1 MLELIVILLFI
12 ILSAIFSASETAYTS
27 LSMIQIQDIRKKGKS
42 GISVYNLVQSPS
54 KLITTILIGNNI
66 SNIIASTLTTKFVLE
81 KYGNS
86 ALAISTGLITII
98 VLIFA
103 EILPKQIAILNNEII
118 ALSTSFFLKPLIFIF
133 TPLIYII
140 NKIIKKI
147 LNLLKIKTSYKMT
160 KESIKNMLSLAG
172 NLGILKNDSRIFMQK
187 MLDIDQVRA
196 SEIMTH
202 RTEVFSLSSSSKLK
216 DVIKL
221 IKEEGY
227 SRIPIYKGQ
236 SREQIIG
243 ILIAKDLIEVNKKD
257 MNKNVS
263 QFIKQAVFVQQNK
276 RIKDIL
282 DIMRKKQKIM
292 AIVID
297 EYGGFSGI
305 LTIEDIVEKIFGAIS
320 DEYDIKEE
328 KPLITQINNNTYS
341 ILGETTF
348 DEIEEIIGISIEH
361 KEYTNTIG
369 GYLIDLLDK
378 IPTKDETVKTADG
391 EYFINKIQNN
401 KIETIT
407 FIKSKN

>member
-1 MLELIVILLFI
+1 MLELILILLFI

-66 SNIIASTLTTKFVLE
+66 SNIVASTLTTKFVLE
-81 KYGNS
+81 KYGNN

-147 LNLLKIKTSYKMT
+147 LTIFKIKTSHKMT

-227 SRIPIYKGQ
+227 SRIPIYKRQ

-243 ILIAKDLIEVNKKD
+243 ILIAKDLIEINKKD
-257 MNKNVS
+257 MNKNIS
-263 QFIKQAVFVQQNK
+263 QFIKPAVFVQQNK

-328 KPLITQINNNTYS
+328 KPLITQINDNTYS

-348 DEIEEIIGISIEH
+348 DEIEEIVGISIKH
-361 KEYTNTIG
+361 KEYTNKIG

-378 IPTKDETVKTADG
+378 IPKKDETVKTTDG
-391 EYFINKIQNN
+391 EYFIKEIQNN

-407 FIKSKN
+407 FIKAKK

>member
-1 MLELIVILLFI
+1 MLELITILLFI

-27 LSMIQIQDIRKKGKS
+27 LSIIQIQDIRKKGKS

-66 SNIIASTLTTKFVLE
+66 SNIAASTLTAKFVLE

-86 ALAISTGLITII
+86 SLAISTGLITII

-147 LNLLKIKTSYKMT
+147 LNLFKVKASYQMT

-172 NLGILKNDSRIFMQK
+172 SLGILKNDSRIFMQK

-227 SRIPIYKGQ
+227 SRIPIYKRQ

-263 QFIKQAVFVQQNK
+263 QFIKPAVFVQQNK

-328 KPLITQINNNTYS
+328 KPLITQINENTYS

-348 DEIEEIIGISIEH
+348 DEIEEAIGISIKH

-378 IPTKDETVKTADG
+378 IPTKDETVKTNDG
-391 EYFINKIQNN
+391 EYFIKEIQNN

-407 FIKSKN
+407 FIKSKK

>member
-140 NKIIKKI
+140 NKIIKEI
-147 LNLLKIKTSYKMT
+147 LKLFKIKTSHQMT

-202 RTEVFSLSSSSKLK
+202 RTEVFSLSSSSKVK
-216 DVIKL
+216 DIIKL

-263 QFIKQAVFVQQNK
+263 QFIKPAVFVQQNK

-282 DIMRKKQKIM
+282 NIMREKQKIM

-320 DEYDIKEE
+320 DEYDINEE
-328 KPLITQINNNTYS
+328 KPLITQINDNTYS

-348 DEIEEIIGISIEH
+348 DDIEEIVGISIKH

-378 IPTKDETVKTADG
+378 IPKKDETVKTTDG
-391 EYFINKIQNN
+391 EYFIKEIQNN

-407 FIKSKN
+407 FIKSKK

>member
-1 MLELIVILLFI
+1 MLELIIILLFI
-12 ILSAIFSASETAYTS
+12 ILSAIFSTSETAYTS
-27 LSMIQIQDIRKKGKS
+27 LSIIQIQDIRKKGKS

-66 SNIIASTLTTKFVLE
+66 SNIVASTLTTKFVLE

-147 LNLLKIKTSYKMT
+147 LNLFKVKTSSQMT

-172 NLGILKNDSRIFMQK
+172 SLGILKNDSRIFMQK

-202 RTEVFSLSSSSKLK
+202 RTGVFSLSSSSKLK

-263 QFIKQAVFVQQNK
+263 QFIKPAVFVQQNK

-328 KPLITQINNNTYS
+328 KPLITQINDNTYS

-348 DEIEEIIGISIEH
+348 DEIEEAIGISIKH

-378 IPTKDETVKTADG
+378 IPTKNETVKTNDG
-391 EYFINKIQNN
+391 EYFIKEIQNN

-407 FIKSKN
+407 FIKSKK

>member
-1 MLELIVILLFI
+1 MLELIIILLFI

-27 LSMIQIQDIRKKGKS
+27 LSIIQIQDIRKKGKS

-54 KLITTILIGNNI
+54 KLIITILIGNNI
-66 SNIIASTLTTKFVLE
+66 SNIVASTLTTKFVLE

-147 LNLLKIKTSYKMT
+147 LNLFKVKTSSQMT

-172 NLGILKNDSRIFMQK
+172 SLGILKNDSRIFMQK

-202 RTEVFSLSSSSKLK
+202 RTGVFSLSSSSKLK

-263 QFIKQAVFVQQNK
+263 QFIKPAVFVQQNK

-328 KPLITQINNNTYS
+328 KPLITQINDNTYS

-348 DEIEEIIGISIEH
+348 DEIEEAIGISIKH

-378 IPTKDETVKTADG
+378 IPTKNETVKTNDG
-391 EYFINKIQNN
+391 EYFIKEIQNN

-407 FIKSKN
+407 FIKSKK

>member
-27 LSMIQIQDIRKKGKS
+27 LSIIQIQDIKKKGKS
-42 GISVYNLVQSPS
+42 GISVYNLLQSPS

-66 SNIIASTLTTKFVLE
+66 SNIVASTLTTKFVLE

-118 ALSTSFFLKPLIFIF
+118 ALSTSFFLTPLIFIF

-147 LNLLKIKTSYKMT
+147 LNLFKVKASYQMT

-172 NLGILKNDSRIFMQK
+172 SLGILKNDSRIFMQK

-263 QFIKQAVFVQQNK
+263 QFIKPAVFVQQNK

-320 DEYDIKEE
+320 DEYDITEE
-328 KPLITQINNNTYS
+328 KPLITQINDNTYS

-348 DEIEEIIGISIEH
+348 DEIEEAIGISIKH

-378 IPTKDETVKTADG
+378 IPTKNETVKTTDG
-391 EYFINKIQNN
+391 EYFIKEIQNN

-407 FIKSKN
+407 FIKSKK

>member
-133 TPLIYII
+133 TPIIY
-140 NKIIKKI
+140 
-147 LNLLKIKTSYKMT
+147 LKIKTSYKMT

-216 DVIKL
+216 NVIKL

-236 SREQIIG
+236 NREQIIG

-263 QFIKQAVFVQQNK
+263 QFIKPAVFVQQNK

-348 DEIEEIIGISIEH
+348 DEIEEIIGISIKH

-378 IPTKDETVKTADG
+378 IPTKNETVKTADG
-391 EYFINKIQNN
+391 EYFIKKIQNN